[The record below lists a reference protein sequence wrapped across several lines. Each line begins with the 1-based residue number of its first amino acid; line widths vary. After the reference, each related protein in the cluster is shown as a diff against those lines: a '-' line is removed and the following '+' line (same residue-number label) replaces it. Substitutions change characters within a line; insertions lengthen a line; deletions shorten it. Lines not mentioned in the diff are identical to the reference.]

1 MILATQPRRS
11 LIDILS
17 WIGAALSVGFPALVY
32 FGRDRLSPQVL
43 AVVLVL
49 IVWLRKRI
57 AFGMRPSPWLVAGGL
72 LLAFLALGRN
82 DVLPLK
88 LYPVLVNGALL
99 AIFAASLWY
108 PPPVAERIARL
119 GIPDL
124 PAEIVAYTRKVTQAW
139 CVFFAAN
146 ALTAL
151 WTAVWGSDDVWFYYN
166 GIIAYLLA
174 GLMFAGEWFLRRR
187 LLRSLGW

>member
-1 MILATQPRRS
+1 MTPRRS
-11 LIDILS
+11 VLDILS
-17 WIGAALSVGFPALVY
+17 WVGAALSVGFPALVY

-43 AVVLVL
+43 AIVLVL
-49 IVWLRKRI
+49 IIWLRKRI

-72 LLAFLALGRN
+72 LLALLALGRN

-99 AIFAASLWY
+99 AIFGASLWY

-119 GIPDL
+119 GYPDL
-124 PAEIVAYTRKVTQAW
+124 PIEIVAYTRKVTQAW
-139 CVFFAAN
+139 CVFFGAN

-174 GLMFAGEWFLRRR
+174 GLMFTGEWLLRRR